1 MRISNKECI
10 MIERIIISI
19 KVTKK
24 QVYKLVLRDGG
35 F

>member
-1 MRISNKECI
+1 MRISNKEYI

-24 QVYKLVLRDGG
+24 HVYKLVLKDGG